1 MRLALTALH
10 LSMWR
15 LCANALYFLPIS
27 RLTYKRNTN
36 TALTNVIMKTFEI
49 FIIFLVSD
57 FKFNTNRFTCTI
69 KTINFLTHHFD
80 IIGLR
85 LTTYLS

>member
-1 MRLALTALH
+1 MRLAPTALH
-10 LSMWR
+10 LYMWR
-15 LCANALYFLPIS
+15 LCGNALYFLPIS
-27 RLTYKRNTN
+27 RLTA
-36 TALTNVIMKTFEI
+36 ALRNVIMKTFET

-57 FKFNTNRFTCTI
+57 FRFNTNRLTCTI
-69 KTINFLTHHFD
+69 KTINFLTRPLY